1 MILLK
6 VGAVLASIPVA
17 VGAVVAGTGVMV
29 VDVRDADGTHIVVPV
44 PLLLAETAARFV
56 PAQAAAA
63 NVDRQLARARPYLP
77 VAEEVLAAVAEG
89 PDGEL
94 VRVDDGDEHVRVSKV
109 GDVLEVRVESPRESV
124 TVNVPFD
131 LARQAL
137 RQARDGRTAPA
148 DLVAA
153 LRRARL
159 TRLADVRDGGDHVTI
174 TIW

>member
-1 MILLK
+1 MLLK
-6 VGAVLASIPVA
+6 IGAVLASIPVA
-17 VGAVVAGTGVMV
+17 LGTVVAATGVMV
-29 VDVRDADGTHIVVPV
+29 VDVKDSDGTHIVVPV
-44 PLLLAETAARFV
+44 PLLLAETAARF
-56 PAQAAAA
+56 ASTRKAAGA
-63 NVDRQLARARPYLP
+63 VDRELARARPYLP
-77 VAEEVLAAVAEG
+77 VAEEVLAALVDG

-94 VRVDDGDEHVRVSKV
+94 VRVDEGDEHVRIEKV
-109 GDVLEVRVESPRESV
+109 GDMLQVRVESPRETV
-124 TVNVPFD
+124 AVNVPFG

-137 RQARDGRTAPA
+137 RQARDGRVSPG

>member
-1 MILLK
+1 MLLK
-6 VGAVLASIPVA
+6 IGAVLASIPVA
-17 VGAVVAGTGVMV
+17 LGAVVAGTGVMV
-29 VDVRDADGTHIVVPV
+29 VDVTQADGTRIVVPV
-44 PLLLAETAARFV
+44 PLLLAETAARFA
-56 PAQAAAA
+56 PTRTAAVA
-63 NVDRQLARARPYLP
+63 VDRQLARSRRYLP
-77 VAEEVLAAVAEG
+77 VAEEVLAALAEG

-94 VRVDDGDEHVRVSKV
+94 VRV
-109 GDVLEVRVESPRESV
+109 ESPRENV

-153 LRRARL
+153 LRHARL

>member
-1 MILLK
+1 MLLK
-6 VGAVLASIPVA
+6 IGAVLASIPVA
-17 VGAVVAGTGVMV
+17 LGAVVAGTGVMV
-29 VDVRDADGTHIVVPV
+29 VDVRDSDGTHIVVPV
-44 PLLLAETAARFV
+44 PLLLAETAARFA
-56 PAQAAAA
+56 PTQAAEVA
-63 NVDRQLARARPYLP
+63 VHRQLTRARRYLP

-94 VRVDDGDEHVRVSKV
+94 VRVDDGDEHVRVTKA
-109 GDVLEVRVESPRESV
+109 GDILQVRVESPRERV
-124 TVNVPFD
+124 AVNVPFG

-137 RQARDGRTAPA
+137 RQARGGRVSAG

-153 LRRARL
+153 LHRARL